1 MVDSV
6 GSEPEYNCSI
16 LSNNGSYCKIGT
28 TVRDR
33 SVLGK
38 MHHLVHRDQAIQSHA
53 GARERRDSACEGDR
67 VRTREF
73 VVSQDEDDSL
83 DGMAWGGR
91 HAGFASP
98 EQLPNGMKRCVPTF
112 IPGSYALVYA
122 YWQDNRWRL
131 SYKNHSTV

>member
-1 MVDSV
+1 MLVRESD
-6 GSEPEYNCSI
+6 
-16 LSNNGSYCKIGT
+16 GT
-28 TVRDR
+28 
-33 SVLGK
+33 L
-38 MHHLVHRDQAIQSHA
+38 
-53 GARERRDSACEGDR
+53 R
-67 VRTREF
+67 VKVIEFGLAKF

-98 EQLPNGMKRCVPTF
+98 EQLPNRMKRCVPTF
-112 IPGSYALVYA
+112 IPGSYALVHA